1 MSSEKEEFKKAAN
14 KSYQKFMSKKSLWK
28 WGVGGAI
35 TIAAAGI
42 IIPLAVKTGDNSTNI
57 DLKNVLIADSLIKDD
72 TQLPVQHFVLINS
85 NDTVLE
91 TKEGIVFAL
100 SKESFVD
107 ENGKTLEGAIDVV
120 IKEALGA
127 EAIMTSG
134 LSTTSNGELLE
145 TAGMFY
151 VSAFADGKELKINPK
166 KPIHAQVPTNEIK
179 PGMKLFSGERL
190 SNGQINWVNPVE
202 LEKYLV
208 PVEITSLNFYPPNYE
223 NKLAELGYGEKSKKW
238 KDSLYYSFGEKT
250 EMISGEKV
258 FKANCSPCH
267 NMDKP
272 SSGPALKDVAKRVQ
286 PGKYGTV
293 ENWLKEFTKNNN
305 KVIASGDPYANK
317 VYNENG
323 KGAMTIFERLPKNHL
338 NALIKYITSNGS
350 VRESEE
356 IVEQGDVGQKD
367 FVNPAKIQTIWN
379 AKFNNTLLATKEFE
393 ERLKV
398 IFSTCDNSIL
408 ELYINNIQKNMYEID
423 EMAYAKSGNYK
434 FKEFAERKDGKV
446 KTNDAFAKSLS
457 TYYEQQ
463 SKKNQE
469 AVTALRNKYYQKQ
482 NELNQQFNNKQNKQ
496 AQKEA
501 EIAANNFNK
510 EFTKNLEE
518 TYKQL
523 GFKKAEPQN
532 YKATITT
539 TGWKNIDAYVLEATV
554 TRTTT
559 NITYNGKTATI
570 TYKPFGVEVA
580 DKASYD
586 RIYAYLLADGLYS
599 FQRINEQDAGFTEKL
614 NSFFTYR
621 LVVVGYKGEQAY
633 LFQQDVLS
641 KDGGKIIA
649 DMKTV
654 SANELKSALNQHNKM
669 SKDVIEDL
677 HFEKI
682 KVENEKRVK
691 ENMKMEE
698 MREKLWPV
706 IAPCDIEAAATAF
719 NSEYYWAAYSDYKSF
734 FLFDEGLFEEWQVP
748 ENDLKNRTKIS
759 KKYTAPWNFSENKK
773 GIYVDGKLIPITW
786 INKNSFSMKE
796 RGESSNTYIFNR
808 MQYGMK

>member
-1 MSSEKEEFKKAAN
+1 MSSDKEEFKKVA
-14 KSYQKFMSKKSLWK
+14 KESYKKFSNSKTLWK
-28 WGVGGAI
+28 WGIGGAI

-42 IIPLAVKTGDNSTNI
+42 LIPMAVKTSDEGTNNNLNNI
-57 DLKNVLIADSLIKDD
+57 AVADSLIKDD
-72 TQLPVQHFVLINS
+72 VKIPAQHFLLNTK
-85 NDTVLE
+85 NDTVVE

-107 ENGKTLEGAIDVV
+107 ESGKPVEGGIDVV
-120 IKEALGA
+120 VKEAMNA
-127 EAIMTSG
+127 ESIISSG

-151 VSAFADGKELKINPK
+151 ISAYANGKELKINPN
-166 KPIHAQVPTNEIK
+166 KPVHAQVPTNEIK
-179 PGMKLFSGERL
+179 PGMKLFSGEKL
-190 SNGQINWVNPVE
+190 PNGQINWVNPIE

-223 NKLAELGYGEKSKKW
+223 NKLAELGYDEKNKKW
-238 KDSLYYSFGEKT
+238 KDSLYYSFALNTNPGSSFTSIGWDGNTDSVYEIENT
-250 EMISGEKV
+250 
-258 FKANCSPCH
+258 
-267 NMDKP
+267 KP
-272 SSGPALKDVAKRVQ
+272 
-286 PGKYGTV
+286 
-293 ENWLKEFTKNNN
+293 FTHPTN
-305 KVIASGDPYANK
+305 
-317 VYNENG
+317 
-323 KGAMTIFERLPKNHL
+323 
-338 NALIKYITSNGS
+338 YI
-350 VRESEE
+350 
-356 IVEQGDVGQKD
+356 
-367 FVNPAKIQTIWN
+367 NPIKIQTIWN
-379 AKFNNTLLATKEFE
+379 TKFNNTLLATKEFE

-408 ELYINNIQKNMYEID
+408 ELYINNMQKNMYEID
-423 EMAYAKSGNYK
+423 EMAYAKTNNYK
-434 FKEFAERKDGKV
+434 FKEFSERKDGKV

-532 YKATITT
+532 YKATVTT

-599 FQRINEQDAGFTEKL
+599 FQRMNEKEAGFTEKL
-614 NSFFTYR
+614 NGFFTYR

-633 LFQQDVLS
+633 LFQHDALS
-641 KDGGKIIA
+641 KDGGKIVA

-654 SANELKSALNQHNKM
+654 SADELKSALQKHNKM
-669 SKDVIEDL
+669 SNDVIEDL
-677 HFEKI
+677 QFEKI
-682 KVENEKRVK
+682 KVENEKRLK
-691 ENMKMEE
+691 ENLKMEA
-698 MREKLWPV
+698 MREKLCPV
-706 IAPCDIEAAATAF
+706 IAPCESKSESIECGWISINPGITHSLLF
-719 NSEYYWAAYSDYKSF
+719 GGKYIETEKFTDSSGKEFWKEKLGSRNTWKFSSDRNTLYIGS
-734 FLFDEGLFEEWQVP
+734 Q
-748 ENDLKNRTKIS
+748 S
-759 KKYTAPWNFSENKK
+759 
-773 GIYVDGKLIPITW
+773 IPIKW
-786 INKNSFSMKE
+786 INKKTFEWKIDNGEIIEGGFSI
-796 RGESSNTYIFNR
+796 IFKR
-808 MQYGMK
+808 ACAE